1 MYWRINQIGWI
12 INKLWIIF
20 IIILRLTSSA
30 NGYNFS
36 CFSSSLFLFHN
47 VVLRSNEV
55 SVTDWRN
62 ISRLVPV
69 ICEKCSKRYPRNK
82 FSCNFPSYT
91 RKGPLRESL
100 LSLSLTF
107 SLFLSLIS
115 LAFAIRVVEVSRE
128 KGRELERDTRRHP
141 WKDDR
146 VGPLAIISL
155 ATTRQM
161 SDYCETRRLVGRFS
175 SSSRLCSYDART
187 TAE

>member
-1 MYWRINQIGWI
+1 MIS
-12 INKLWIIF
+12 KWIIF

-30 NGYNFS
+30 NGSNFS
-36 CFSSSLFLFHN
+36 CFFSSLFLFHN

-100 LSLSLTF
+100 FSLSLSLSLLY
-107 SLFLSLIS
+107 SLFFFLSIS

-128 KGRELERDTRRHP
+128 KGKELERDTRRHP

-175 SSSRLCSYDART
+175 SSSRLCSYDVRT
-187 TAE
+187 TPE